1 MKKFIYYLLQWTWGI
16 PMNIIGSIVCLIALC
31 CKCPVQKYRNAV
43 EILVPWN
50 FGGVELGMFFV
61 RGKDCPSVSP
71 HEYGHTIQNLWWG
84 PLFPFVVALP
94 SAARYWIREFKTPQG
109 RRKFVA
115 ILMAAVSLLTLII
128 GVTSIIFGNLFFT
141 VVAVLLFTYGLGI
154 CSWLFLK
161 EIPDYENK
169 KTKYDDVWFEGQ
181 ATKLGT
187 DANNGRWTW
196 L

>member
-1 MKKFIYYLLQWTWGI
+1 MKKFIYYLLQWTWGL
-16 PMNIIGSIVCLIALC
+16 PMNIIGGIVCLIALC
-31 CKCPVQKYRNAV
+31 CKCPVQKYRNAI
-43 EILVPWN
+43 EILVPQN

-61 RGKDCPSVSP
+61 RGKDCPSVAP

-94 SAARYWIREFKTPQG
+94 SAARYWIREIKTPQN

-115 ILMAAVSLLTLII
+115 ILMAAVSLITLII
-128 GVTSIIFGNLFFT
+128 GVVSIIVGNLFFT
-141 VVAVLLFTYGLGI
+141 LFAIALFCYGFVLCL
-154 CSWLFLK
+154 WLTIR
-161 EIPDYENK
+161 EIPDYEQK